1 MWVAFVRDLRVAGTP
16 SRLSPAVVLNGMFSC
31 APYVDMIIINIAI
44 LILFGILLAVSA
56 RLVVRAAGD
65 MARQLGLPT
74 FIIGFFVLGALTS
87 TPEFF
92 VMLQAAADGV
102 PTLSAGNLLGGSLLL
117 LSFVMGLSAVILGNI
132 KLNHGMRFADLVFA
146 AAVVAAPVAALQDGT
161 LSRVDG
167 LLLVGF
173 YLLYVIFVSD
183 EKKLAKRAMRRANH
197 AKHIK
202 HLLGLLAVGV
212 GGMLISSKI
221 VVESAEILMAAFNIP
236 ALVFGLFILS
246 IGTNLPELT
255 LAFQAIERG
264 RRDIAFGDF
273 LGSSVANTFILGVL
287 GVLAPFT
294 PVAHEG
300 LRVSLILLLGV
311 SVFFVW
317 AAYSKQTISRREG
330 LGLLVFYGLFVV
342 YQLFLAS

>member
-1 MWVAFVRDLRVAGTP
+1 M
-16 SRLSPAVVLNGMFSC
+16 
-31 APYVDMIIINIAI
+31 
-44 LILFGILLAVSA
+44 
-56 RLVVRAAGD
+56 
-65 MARQLGLPT
+65 
-74 FIIGFFVLGALTS
+74 LTS

-117 LSFVMGLSAVILGNI
+117 LSFVMGACAVILGNI

-146 AAVVAAPVAALQDGT
+146 AAVVAAPVAALRDGT

-183 EKKLAKRAMRRANH
+183 EEKLAKRVARRAND
-197 AKHIK
+197 AKQMK

-221 VVESAEILMAAFNIP
+221 VVESAEILMAAFQIP

-246 IGTNLPELT
+246 AGTNLPELT
-255 LAFQAIERG
+255 LALQAIARG

-273 LGSSVANTFILGVL
+273 LGSSVANTFILGML
-287 GVLAPFT
+287 GILSPFRSGPT
-294 PVAHEG
+294 ETLTVP
-300 LRVSLILLLGV
+300 LMLLLGV
-311 SVFFVW
+311 SVFFIW
-317 AAYSKQTISRREG
+317 AAQSKQSISRREG
-330 LGLLVFYGLFVV
+330 LGLLVFYGLFVI
-342 YQLFLAS
+342 YQLFFAE